1 MWRCSFGQGSFL
13 VGAVGFIARMF
24 FQSLTYVL
32 VDTLCSFRVF
42 IVPIDVLGNDETQ
55 VTFCFCDFVPIRAD
69 YAIVR
74 VDKAAAVRGK
84 VYRL

>member
-1 MWRCSFGQGSFL
+1 M

-24 FQSLTYVL
+24 FKSITNVL

-55 VTFCFCDFVPIRAD
+55 VTFSFCDFVPIWAD
-69 YAIVR
+69 DAIVR